1 MRFALLVAFSHLRS
15 RQQEAGVSVITL
27 IAIAGVTVGV
37 TAMIMVLAVMEGFEV
52 DLRNKILGSNAHL
65 VVLNYT
71 GNFKDYDAAV
81 EKVEAVSGV
90 DAAAPFVY
98 AEAMLR
104 SAHGSTGVVLKGI
117 DPEKSARVTDVASNI
132 TMGPDGAIDEGE
144 REAQQAVLTTLHEPP
159 RGMFQASDDTDALP
173 GIVLGNELA
182 DQLWVGVGDRV
193 HIINPVGGGI
203 GPLGMPT
210 PDVKPFRVAG
220 VFESGMYEYD
230 TKWTYVTIPD
240 AQTFLKIGPVVNG
253 VEARVSDIDGVDPIA
268 VDVEAS
274 LEYPF
279 HVRHWKNLNRNLF
292 SALKLEKIVMGIIL
306 SLITV
311 VAGMNIV
318 GTLILVVLTRTR
330 EISILRAMGASAGQ
344 VRMVF
349 MLEGLIV
356 GIVGTLLGTALGLLG
371 CVGLRNYEF
380 PLDTDVYYLDTLP
393 VVIEPAT
400 ISVVVVVAIAI
411 SFLCTIY
418 PTTVAARVDPVE
430 GLRYE

>member
-1 MRFALLVAFSHLRS
+1 MRFALLVALSHLRS
-15 RQQEAGVSVITL
+15 RQSETGVSVITL

-37 TAMIMVLAVMEGFEV
+37 TAMIMVLAVMEGFEL
-52 DLRNKILGSNAHL
+52 DLRDKILGSNAHL

-71 GNFKDYDAAV
+71 GNFDEYEQAV
-81 EKVEAVSGV
+81 ETVEAIEGIA
-90 DAAAPFVY
+90 AAAPFVY
-98 AEAMLR
+98 SEAMIR
-104 SAHGSTGVVLKGI
+104 SSHGSTGVVLKGI
-117 DPEKSARVTDVASNI
+117 DPVKSGTVTDVMSNI
-132 TMGPDGAIDEGE
+132 KLGPDGPLTEDAD
-144 REAQQAVLTTLHEPP
+144 RLNVLNTLSQPP
-159 RGMFQASDDTDALP
+159 RGMFQEADDTDELP
-173 GIVLGNELA
+173 GILLGNELA

-220 VFESGMYEYD
+220 IFESGMYEYD

-240 AQTFLKIGPVVNG
+240 AQTFLKIGEVVNG
-253 VEARVSDIDGVDPIA
+253 IEAKVDDIDGVDPIA
-268 VDVEAS
+268 LEVEEA
-274 LEYPF
+274 LDYPF
-279 HVRHWKNLNRNLF
+279 NVRHWKNLNRNLF
-292 SALKLEKIVMGIIL
+292 AALKLEKIVMGIIL

-344 VRMVF
+344 IRLVF
-349 MLEGLIV
+349 MLEGLLV
-356 GIVGTLLGTALGLLG
+356 GVVGTIFGTALGLLG
-371 CVGLRNYEF
+371 CAGLRRYEF

-393 VVIEPAT
+393 VVVEPLT
-400 ISVVVVVAIAI
+400 VLVVVATAIAI

>member
-1 MRFALLVAFSHLRS
+1 MRFAILVALSHLRS
-15 RQQEAGVSVITL
+15 RQRDTGVSVITL

-52 DLRNKILGSNAHL
+52 DLRDKILGSNAHL

-71 GNFKDYDAAV
+71 GNFADYAEAV
-81 EKVEAVSGV
+81 ERVEGVSGV
-90 DAAAPFVY
+90 TAAAPFVY

-104 SAHGSTGVVLKGI
+104 SAHGSTGVILKGI
-117 DPEKSARVTDVASNI
+117 DPARSGRVTDVSENL
-132 TMGPDGAIDEGE
+132 TMGPEGALET
-144 REAQQAVLTTLHEPP
+144 EAARQNLLVQLHDPP
-159 RGMFQASDDTDALP
+159 RGMFQDAEDVDKLP
-173 GIVLGNELA
+173 GILLGKELA

-203 GPLGMPT
+203 GPMGMPT
-210 PDVKPFRVAG
+210 PDVKPFRIAG
-220 VFESGMYEYD
+220 IFSSGMYEYD
-230 TKWTYVTIPD
+230 TKWTYVTIED
-240 AQTFLKIGPVVNG
+240 AQAFLKLDRVVNG
-253 VEARVSDIDGVDPIA
+253 IEARVDDIDGVDPIA
-268 VDVEAS
+268 VRVEAE

-344 VRMVF
+344 IRLVF

-356 GIVGTLLGTALGLLG
+356 GLVGTFLGTVLGLLG
-371 CVGLRNYEF
+371 CVALRQYEF
-380 PLDTDVYYLDTLP
+380 PLDTDVYFLDTLP
-393 VVIEPAT
+393 VVIEPLTVA
-400 ISVVVVVAIAI
+400 VVVIVAVTI
-411 SFLCTIY
+411 SFLCTLY
-418 PTTVAARVDPVE
+418 PTTVAAHVDPVE

>member
-15 RQQEAGVSVITL
+15 RQSETGVSVITL

-37 TAMIMVLAVMEGFEV
+37 TAMIMVLAVMEGFEL
-52 DLRNKILGSNAHL
+52 DLRDKILGSNAHL

-71 GNFKDYDAAV
+71 GNFPDYEDAV
-81 EKVEAVSGV
+81 HKMESIEGIV
-90 DAAAPFVY
+90 AAAPFVY
-98 AEAMLR
+98 SEAMIR
-104 SAHGSTGVVLKGI
+104 SSHGSTGVVLKGI
-117 DPEKSARVTDVASNI
+117 DPIKSGAVTDVVSNI
-132 TMGPDGAIDEGE
+132 TLGPSGPISE
-144 REAQQAVLTTLHEPP
+144 RVDRDNVLATLSKPP
-159 RGMFQASDDTDALP
+159 RGMFQAADDEDQLP
-173 GIVLGNELA
+173 GILLGNELA
-182 DQLWVGVGDRV
+182 DQLWVGVGDRI
-193 HIINPVGGGI
+193 HIINPVGGGV

-220 VFESGMYEYD
+220 IFESGMYEYD

-240 AQTFLKIGPVVNG
+240 AQTFLKIGEVVNG
-253 VEARVSDIDGVDPIA
+253 IEAKVDDIDGVDPIA
-268 VDVEAS
+268 VEVES
-274 LEYPF
+274 TLDYPF
-279 HVRHWKNLNRNLF
+279 NVRHWKNLNRNLF
-292 SALKLEKIVMGIIL
+292 AALKLEKIVMGIIL

-330 EISILRAMGASAGQ
+330 EISILRAMGCSAGQ
-344 VRMVF
+344 IRQIF
-349 MLEGLIV
+349 MLEGLLV
-356 GIVGTLLGTALGLLG
+356 GVVGTILGTALGLLG
-371 CVGLRNYEF
+371 CLGLRRYEF

-393 VVIEPAT
+393 VVIEPST
-400 ISVVVVVAIAI
+400 ILVVVGTAIAI